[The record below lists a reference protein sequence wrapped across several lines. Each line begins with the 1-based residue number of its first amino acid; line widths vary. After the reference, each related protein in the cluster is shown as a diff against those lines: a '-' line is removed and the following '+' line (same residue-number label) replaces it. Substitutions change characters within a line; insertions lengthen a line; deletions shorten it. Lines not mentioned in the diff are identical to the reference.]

1 MVEILFGSFSIFALI
16 TVIMV
21 LQVSKY
27 DTKTMNRYH
36 TRKSE
41 ITEHC
46 SNFSSCE
53 KQFSKYS
60 AIWYG
65 TVLICAS
72 HLDLIALLS
81 PKMFYL
87 IKI

>member
-1 MVEILFGSFSIFALI
+1 MVEILFESFSIFALN

-60 AIWYG
+60 AICYA
-65 TVLICAS
+65 L
-72 HLDLIALLS
+72 HLDFIALLS